1 MIIILKTLAQQDK
14 KLVGVVEVTNLKA
27 NTRDKIALLFE
38 FLGRVFAV
46 KNPSYVQILT
56 WGYELYNIVK
66 GA

>member
-1 MIIILKTLAQQDK
+1 M
-14 KLVGVVEVTNLKA
+14 GVVEVTNLKA